1 MGTNVQINLLK
12 REKSRE
18 NSEEGTIS
26 LISLIDPIRLIS
38 NSKKMQKAIITLI
51 LFRTFVVEFISL
63 NKGNRL
69 C

>member
-38 NSKKMQKAIITLI
+38 NSKKMQKAIIALI
-51 LFRTFVVEFISL
+51 LFRTFVVEFIS
-63 NKGNRL
+63 
-69 C
+69 